1 VQEGADRELLRA
13 VEVEIIGREACEKM
27 YAGKDIVT
35 LRMVCAGVA
44 EGGKDSCQGDSGG
57 ALYIKKSG
65 KQIGIVSWGEG
76 CAQKEYPGVYS
87 NIADKEIHDF
97 IESEMK

>member
-1 VQEGADRELLRA
+1 VQEGFDRNLLRA
-13 VEVEIIGREACEKM
+13 VEVEIIGREACEKK

-35 LRMVCAGVA
+35 PRMVCAGVA
-44 EGGKDSCQGDSGG
+44 EGRKDACAGDGG
-57 ALYIKKSG
+57 SALYIKKSG

-87 NIADKEIHDF
+87 NLAEKEIHDF
-97 IESEMK
+97 IESEVK